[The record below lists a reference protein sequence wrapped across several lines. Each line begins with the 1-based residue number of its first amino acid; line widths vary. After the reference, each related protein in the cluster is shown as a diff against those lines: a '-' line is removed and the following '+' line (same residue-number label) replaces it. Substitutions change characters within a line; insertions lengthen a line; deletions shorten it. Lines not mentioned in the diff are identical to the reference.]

1 MHSVEGCRF
10 QPTLKRSACRTVFQI
25 CEVQLIVSEVQV
37 MIAGRYRRLTEV
49 YFEELLELLM

>member
-1 MHSVEGCRF
+1 MHSVEGCKF

-25 CEVQLIVSEVQV
+25 CGVQLIASGVQM

-49 YFEELLELLM
+49 YFEELLEFLM